1 MFQTLFLESFR
12 FAWQAL
18 VANKLRSLLSLLGIT
33 IGIFSVISVFTLV
46 DSWEYKINQSF
57 AKFGSEILYIQKWP
71 MEFKDD
77 YPWWKYLSRPLPT
90 LREFQRI
97 EKKLET
103 AEAACYMA
111 ATRANRIKHGSFEMK
126 DIRVAGVTSNYPIMR
141 EMDIS
146 EGRFPAASEFKTGAR
161 VCVIGQTIK
170 EDLFDGKNPIG
181 QPITM
186 LNTKFVVVG
195 VFAKEG
201 ENVLD
206 NTLDNQIVVP
216 AIPFLRFTNLDDFNS
231 EQLIMVK
238 GKGNVPYEE
247 MKYEVK
253 GEMRSLRKLRPGK
266 DDNFALNNMSMVT
279 TFISGFFQ
287 QIWVLGL
294 IIGGFAL
301 LVGGFGIANIMFVS
315 VWERTG
321 QIGIQKA
328 LGAKS
333 QFILLQ
339 FLFESVLL
347 SLAGG
352 LLGLGFVSLIV
363 FAINSFTDWGIFL
376 SLKNILISTGIS
388 GLIGLLAGLLPAAK
402 AANMN
407 PVEAIR
413 QNQ

>member
-1 MFQTLFLESFR
+1 
-12 FAWQAL
+12 
-18 VANKLRSLLSLLGIT
+18 
-33 IGIFSVISVFTLV
+33 
-46 DSWEYKINQSF
+46 
-57 AKFGSEILYIQKWP
+57 
-71 MEFKDD
+71 
-77 YPWWKYLSRPLPT
+77 
-90 LREFQRI
+90 
-97 EKKLET
+97 
-103 AEAACYMA
+103 
-111 ATRANRIKHGSFEMK
+111 
-126 DIRVAGVTSNYPIMR
+126 
-141 EMDIS
+141 
-146 EGRFPAASEFKTGAR
+146 
-161 VCVIGQTIK
+161 
-170 EDLFDGKNPIG
+170 
-181 QPITM
+181 
-186 LNTKFVVVG
+186 
-195 VFAKEG
+195 
-201 ENVLD
+201 
-206 NTLDNQIVVP
+206 
-216 AIPFLRFTNLDDFNS
+216 
-231 EQLIMVK
+231 MVK
-238 GKGNVPYEE
+238 GKGNIPYEE

-388 GLIGLLAGLLPAAK
+388 GRSGLLAGLLPAAK

>member
-97 EKKLET
+97 EKKLES
-103 AEAACYMA
+103 AEAVCYMA
-111 ATRANRIKHGSFEMK
+111 ATRAKRIKNGSFEMK

-146 EGRFPAASEFKTGAR
+146 EGRFPAASEFKTGSK

-170 EDLFDGKNPIG
+170 EDLFNGKNPIG
-181 QPITM
+181 QSITM
-186 LNTKFVVVG
+186 LNTKFVVLG

-238 GKGNVPYEE
+238 GKGNIPYDE

-266 DDNFALNNMSMVT
+266 EDNFALNNMSMVT

-287 QIWVLGL
+287 QIWILGL

-347 SLAGG
+347 SIAGG

>member
-146 EGRFPAASEFKTGAR
+146 DGRFPAASEFKTGAR

-170 EDLFDGKNPIG
+170 EDLFDGKNAIG

-238 GKGNVPYEE
+238 GKGNIPYEE

-287 QIWVLGL
+287 QIWILGL

>member
-1 MFQTLFLESFR
+1 MLRSLFTESFR

-18 VANKLRSLLSLLGIT
+18 VANRLRSLLSLLGIT

-57 AKFGSEILYIQKWP
+57 EKFGSEILYVQKWP

-77 YPWWKYLSRPLPT
+77 YPWWKYLSRPVPN
-90 LREFQRI
+90 LREFNRL
-97 EKKLET
+97 EKKLGS
-103 AEAACYMA
+103 AESVCFMA
-111 ATRANRIKHGSFEMK
+111 ATRASRVKHQSKYMK
-126 DIRVAGVTSNYPIMR
+126 DLRVMGVTSSYPMMR
-141 EMDIS
+141 EFDIS
-146 EGRFPAASEFKTGAR
+146 QGRFPAASEFKSGAR
-161 VCVIGQTIK
+161 VCVIGQSIVQ
-170 EDLFDGKNPIG
+170 ELFGPIDPIG
-181 QPITM
+181 KEIIM
-186 LNTKFVVVG
+186 LNSKFTVVG

-201 ENVLD
+201 ENVID

-216 AIPFLRFTNLDDFNS
+216 VIPFLRLTNLDDFNS
-231 EQLIMVK
+231 EQMIMVK
-238 GKGNVPYEE
+238 GKESVPYDE

-266 DDNFALNNMSMVT
+266 DDTFAMNNMSMIT
-279 TFISGFFQ
+279 GFISGFFK
-287 QIWVLGL
+287 QIWILGL

-333 QFILLQ
+333 SFILLQ

-352 LLGLGFVSLIV
+352 IVGLFLVWGVV
-363 FAINSFTDWGIFL
+363 AGVNAATDWGIFL
-376 SLKNILISTGIS
+376 SIKNVMISTGIS
-388 GLIGLLAGLLPAAK
+388 GLIGLLAGIIPAAK
-402 AANMN
+402 ASKMN

>member
-170 EDLFDGKNPIG
+170 EDLFDGENPIG

>member
-97 EKKLET
+97 ENKLES
-103 AEAACYMA
+103 AEAVCYMA
-111 ATRANRIKHGSFEMK
+111 ATRANRVKHGSFEMK
-126 DIRVAGVTSNYPIMR
+126 NIRVAGVTSNYPIMR

-146 EGRFPAASEFKTGAR
+146 EGRFPASSEFKSGSR

-170 EDLFDGKNPIG
+170 EDLFNGKNPIG
-181 QPITM
+181 QSISL

-238 GKGNVPYEE
+238 GKGNVPYDE

-287 QIWVLGL
+287 QIWILGL

-352 LLGLGFVSLIV
+352 ILGLGFVSLIV